1 MKQLAV
7 LILLLAGCAAT
18 TPAPAP
24 EPAPPARVL
33 AEIERIEKLVADDP
47 SNTPYMYI
55 LARYYDIAKDTKNAV
70 RWLTHLD
77 SVGWQLGLGP
87 DAFENSESD
96 PAFQAIAAKLAARE
110 IRASR
115 GAEAFRFRNV
125 DSEGIAYDPVDDVF
139 YFSGGAAKLL
149 RVSRTGEITEVAIEP
164 PGEKFGRLGMD
175 VDAARRQL
183 WVVNAVFNPDAD
195 VNKGVS
201 AISVHALPDMRVVRR
216 VMRGNAE
223 QPSFFNDMTLMQD
236 GTAFI
241 TDTGRNEVVRLA
253 PGADSFETIATD
265 FIAPNGIAMSADEQ
279 KLYVADFR
287 GLNEIVLATNARR
300 VLETSTPL
308 NGIDGLIEHRGTL
321 IGIHNVLGRARVVRV
336 HLDDS
341 NRVELLESANPLL
354 NNPATGVVAG
364 DSYYFLPGKGQKD
377 VDQVVLR
384 IPL

>member
-24 EPAPPARVL
+24 APAAPARVL
-33 AEIERIEKLVADDP
+33 AEIERIEKLVAGDP

-55 LARYYDIAKDTKNAV
+55 LGT
-70 RWLTHLD
+70 
-77 SVGWQLGLGP
+77 
-87 DAFENSESD
+87 
-96 PAFQAIAAKLAARE
+96 
-110 IRASR
+110 
-115 GAEAFRFRNV
+115 
-125 DSEGIAYDPVDDVF
+125 
-139 YFSGGAAKLL
+139 
-149 RVSRTGEITEVAIEP
+149 
-164 PGEKFGRLGMD
+164 
-175 VDAARRQL
+175 
-183 WVVNAVFNPDAD
+183 
-195 VNKGVS
+195 
-201 AISVHALPDMRVVRR
+201 
-216 VMRGNAE
+216 AE

-265 FIAPNGIAMSADEQ
+265 LIAPNGIETSADEQ

-308 NGIDGLIEHRGTL
+308 NGIHGLVEHRGTL
-321 IGIHNVLGRARVVRV
+321 IGIQNVLGRARVVRV
-336 HLDDS
+336 YLDEA

-364 DSYYFLPGKGQKD
+364 DSYYFLASKGQKD